1 MQVENIFTE
10 LPDELDAEV
19 FDSLINGNGVR
30 IERILSQGHQ
40 SPASGWYDQEEHE
53 WVLVLQGSA
62 RLEFEGQGEIALG
75 AGDHVL
81 IPAHARHRVT
91 WTDPE
96 RITVWLAV
104 FYRDENSEHGR

>member
-1 MQVENIFTE
+1 MQVDNIFTK
-10 LPDELDAEV
+10 LPDELEAEV
-19 FDSLINGNGVR
+19 FDTLVSGNSIR
-30 IERILSQGHQ
+30 IERILSQGHR
-40 SPASGWYDQEEHE
+40 SPASGWYDQDEHE
-53 WVLVLQGSA
+53 WVVVLQGSA
-62 RLEFEGQGEIALG
+62 RLEFEGKGEIALG

-104 FYRDENSEHGR
+104 FYHDKDSMHER